1 MINFKRIL
9 FPVDFSAQSQAVVPF
24 VRAMAK
30 CFDSEIVILHVV
42 DIPDSWHRSAEPGG
56 ESRLLDIDRLH
67 VEGTTALD
75 RFVARE
81 FPSARVRPQVTKGDA
96 ARQIVDC
103 AHKQQADLIMIP
115 THGYGPFR
123 ALLLG
128 SVTAKV
134 LHDVHCP
141 VWTGVHAEQMTSH
154 SPDRWKRVLCAVE
167 TDEHG
172 ESVLKWAWQ
181 FAQQQSLELQLV
193 HAVAGADGMWTAE
206 NDPSMYEFL
215 FHAAREQLAKLQA
228 GARTNLDIR
237 LVGGSVGSAVHKAAL
252 GYDADLIV
260 IGRGAIQT
268 SLGRLKNSTYSII
281 RAAPCPVI
289 SI

>member
-1 MINFKRIL
+1 MIDFKRIL

-24 VRAMAK
+24 VRSMAK
-30 CFDSEIVILHVV
+30 CFGSEVVILHVTGGPALEV
-42 DIPDSWHRSAEPGG
+42 EFERFAAEAFADTPVVR
-56 ESRLLDIDRLH
+56 EL
-67 VEGTTALD
+67 VEGDPAH
-75 RFVARE
+75 
-81 FPSARVRPQVTKGDA
+81 
-96 ARQIVDC
+96 QIVSYADGY
-103 AHKQQADLIMIP
+103 KIDLIMMP
-115 THGYGPFR
+115 THGHGPFR

-154 SPDRWKRVLCAVE
+154 SPDRWKRVLCAVN
-167 TDEHG
+167 TDDHG

-181 FAQQQSLELQLV
+181 FSQQQNLELQLV
-193 HAVAGADGMWTAE
+193 HAVAGADGMWTE
-206 NDPSMYEFL
+206 ESDPSMYDFL

-228 GARTNLDIR
+228 RAGTSVEVR
-237 LVGGSVGSAVHKAAL
+237 LIGGSVGSAVCQAAL
-252 GYDADLIV
+252 DYDADLIV
-260 IGRGAIQT
+260 IGRGTIQAT
-268 SLGRLKNSTYSII
+268 LGRLKNSASAII